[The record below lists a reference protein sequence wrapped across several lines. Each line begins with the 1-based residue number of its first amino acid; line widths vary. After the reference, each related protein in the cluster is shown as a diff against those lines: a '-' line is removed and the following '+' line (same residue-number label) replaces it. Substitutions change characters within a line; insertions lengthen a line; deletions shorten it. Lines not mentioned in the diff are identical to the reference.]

1 MSLNACPIATVDA
14 PVERVWSLLADPHQY
29 SLWWDAQTLSIEPDG
44 PAQPGQVIHAQ
55 SRALGRW
62 WDVITSRVERVDP
75 GSHQINLTTSLPLGI
90 TVHNTITCVAL
101 NPNSCRL
108 SFG

>member
-14 PVERVWSLLADPHQY
+14 SVERVWTSLADPHQY
-29 SLWWDAQTLSIEPDG
+29 SLWWDAQTVLIEPDG

-62 WDVITSRVERVDP
+62 WDVTLRVEQVDP
-75 GSHQINLTTSLPLGI
+75 DRHQINLTTSLPLGI
-90 TVHNTITCVAL
+90 TIHNTITCVAL
-101 NPNSCRL
+101 NANSCRL